1 MKKAGD
7 MSCGGITKS
16 YNQGDM
22 SSVDTAGSD
31 GKDQMGAKGKV
42 LGDQATS
49 SEPTMMKKGANPSND
64 WDKISKMANNKD
76 MFYNF

>member
-7 MSCGGITKS
+7 MSMGLKE
-16 YNQGDM
+16 YKQGDM
-22 SSVDTAGSD
+22 SSVDTADND
-31 GKDQMGAKGKV
+31 GPNEMMGDKGKV

-49 SEPTMMKKGANPSND
+49 SEPIMMKKGANPSND